1 MNDQPPLLELRN
13 VSKSFGGFRAL
24 HDVSIV
30 IKPARTL
37 ALVGDN
43 GAGKSTLIKILSG
56 VHAPDSGS
64 FLFEGKRVAM
74 RSPRDARR
82 LGIATVYQDLAL
94 IDTLSI
100 VRNFFLGAEIK
111 RHVAGMRLLD
121 LPAMRERTEQYLSSI
136 GITRLRSPDE
146 VVAVLSGGER
156 QAIAI
161 ARAMYFGAKLLILD
175 EPTSALSVRETRSV
189 LDFVRHANAR
199 GIAAILISHNI
210 HHVMPVA
217 DTIVALHQ
225 GQVAARFDRDEADA
239 ALLES
244 VIMHG
249 REGLAG
255 DPAAPL
261 AE

>member
-1 MNDQPPLLELRN
+1 MNAASILLELRN
-13 VSKSFGGFRAL
+13 VSKSFGSFKVL
-24 HDVSIV
+24 HDVSIAV
-30 IKPARTL
+30 EAGRTL

-56 VHAPDSGS
+56 VYVPDSGTV
-64 FLFEGKRVAM
+64 LFEGRQVAM
-74 RSPRDARR
+74 RSPREARR

-100 VRNFFLGAEIK
+100 ARNFFLGAEIK
-111 RHVAGMRLLD
+111 RRIAGLRLLD
-121 LPAMRERTEQYLSSI
+121 MPAMREHTEHYLSTI

-189 LDFVRHANAR
+189 LDFVRHANER
-199 GIAAILISHNI
+199 GIAAVVISHNI
-210 HHVMPVA
+210 HHVMPIA
-217 DTIVALHQ
+217 DSIVALHQ
-225 GQVAARFDRDEADA
+225 GRVAAVFDRDEADA
-239 ALLES
+239 AVVEA
-244 VIMHG
+244 VIMNG
-249 REGLAG
+249 RDELPEPRVAR
-255 DPAAPL
+255 PA
-261 AE
+261 